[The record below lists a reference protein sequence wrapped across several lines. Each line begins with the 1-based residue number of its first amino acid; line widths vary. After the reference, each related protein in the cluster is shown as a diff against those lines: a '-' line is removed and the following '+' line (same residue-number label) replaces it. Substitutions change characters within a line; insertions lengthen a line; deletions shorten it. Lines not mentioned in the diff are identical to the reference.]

1 MYCATFFLKRKHA
14 GNLII
19 LKNSI
24 KNPGSSSA
32 FYIIKC
38 VLNYS
43 GTIFD
48 FTYVKARNRY
58 WEAAGL
64 VLFMHETCTY
74 YQFIFYQEISGC
86 PMVGSSKHSFCRQKS
101 RYPLPNLN
109 WDLSLYLG
117 GRRPEHFLSDIRVYK
132 AFILPTEEQVL
143 LPSIRNGRTYMYLK
157 SQITI
162 VSSYY
167 YS

>member
-1 MYCATFFLKRKHA
+1 MPDGRVFEAF
-14 GNLII
+14 I
-19 LKNSI
+19 L
-24 KNPGSSSA
+24 PTEEQ
-32 FYIIKC
+32 
-38 VLNYS
+38 V
-43 GTIFD
+43 
-48 FTYVKARNRY
+48 
-58 WEAAGL
+58 
-64 VLFMHETCTY
+64 
-74 YQFIFYQEISGC
+74 
-86 PMVGSSKHSFCRQKS
+86 
-101 RYPLPNLN
+101 PNLN

-117 GRRPEHFLSDIRVYK
+117 GRRTEHFLSDIRVYK